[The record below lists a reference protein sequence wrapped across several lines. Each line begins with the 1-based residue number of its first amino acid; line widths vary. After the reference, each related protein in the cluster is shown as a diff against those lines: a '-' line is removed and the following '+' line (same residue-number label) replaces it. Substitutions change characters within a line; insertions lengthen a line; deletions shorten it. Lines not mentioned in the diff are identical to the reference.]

1 MDQVHLLGLFRN
13 AGNKAQQIGL
23 IGVGGIT
30 GHRMNMR
37 VDFHF
42 SSLNPD
48 RRLTTLNTAPKRA
61 FRLKAGQNQVSS
73 LIRQQRF

>member
-1 MDQVHLLGLFRN
+1 MDQMHLLGLFRN
-13 AGNKAQQIGL
+13 ASNKAQQIGF

-42 SSLNPD
+42 SPLIDHFECCAQVYLLLESRPKSGQFAYPAAAPLNNP
-48 RRLTTLNTAPKRA
+48 
-61 FRLKAGQNQVSS
+61 
-73 LIRQQRF
+73 